1 MDSHVLISLFHVV
14 FIAPFLIWIGIS
26 RGKFPEQVFT
36 VLLWLGSI
44 VIFYQGYKAYTR
56 YLAKSNYIWV
66 NLIHVLW
73 IGPLIAYIGYKKN
86 DTPRAAYELLL
97 LTAFGAFGYHMYE
110 LASQYDFL

>member
-1 MDSHVLISLFHVV
+1 MDTHIIINLFHILL
-14 FIAPFLIWIGIS
+14 IAPFLIWIGIS
-26 RGKFPEQVFT
+26 RGKFPEEVFT
-36 VLLWLGSI
+36 GLMALGI
-44 VIFYQGYKAYTR
+44 LVTLYQGYKAYMR
-56 YLAKSNYIWV
+56 YTAGSAYIWV

-73 IGPLIAYIGYKKN
+73 IGPLITYIGYRKK